1 MKFFD
6 MKLLIVTVLALTVV
20 SARHITLED
29 VIELENNSA
38 YNYLNKIAVPL
49 AEQLRKAEEEGIQDP
64 SRIVGGQ
71 LASLGQFPY
80 QAGLLL
86 HLPGF
91 STPPF
96 CGGILVNNRRIL
108 TAAHNLVDAVSS
120 VTQITVVLGSTTIFT
135 GGTRLTTNSF
145 VLHEN
150 YNAATIRNDV
160 AMINLR
166 SAVSTS
172 SIIAPIALPSGS
184 QLNENFVGVTAV
196 ASGFGRTSDSGGVVA
211 NQRLSF
217 VNVPVI
223 SNADCRSTF
232 GGSLQDSNICTSG
245 AGGRNICTGDSGGP
259 LAVIRNNRPLLAR
272 ILFLYINID
281 ITDFILLS
289 SDNMKFSALTLL
301 CLVAAACARHI
312 TLEDVIDFEQRTAY
326 GYIGRVGIP
335 LAEKIRKAE
344 EEAQRNPSRII
355 GGSHAILGQ
364 FPYQVGLITEVPMG
378 MSVASAVLVSPTRVL
393 TAAHNLADAVAVVTR
408 INVVLGS
415 VTLFSGGT
423 RVVSSDFV
431 LHENYIAA
439 TIRNDVAMINLP
451 SAVTTS
457 SILAPI
463 ALPTGEQLNEDF
475 AGDIAIASGY
485 GKIADVGFPSE
496 NLLYV
501 DLPVISNDDCAQV
514 FGSFVQPSNVC
525 TSGAGNKG
533 ICTGDSGGPLAVVRN
548 NSPLLIGIT
557 SFGAGSCE
565 SGFPSGYARV
575 TYFMNWI
582 NSHL

>member
-1 MKFFD
+1 
-6 MKLLIVTVLALTVV
+6 MKLLVVTVLALTVV

-38 YNYLNKIAVPL
+38 YNYLKKIAVPL
-49 AEQLRKAEEEGIQDP
+49 AEQLRKAEEEGIRDP

-172 SIIAPIALPSGS
+172 NIIAPIALPSGS

-259 LAVIRNNRPLLAR
+259 LAVIRNNRPLL
-272 ILFLYINID
+272 
-281 ITDFILLS
+281 
-289 SDNMKFSALTLL
+289 
-301 CLVAAACARHI
+301 
-312 TLEDVIDFEQRTAY
+312 
-326 GYIGRVGIP
+326 IG
-335 LAEKIRKAE
+335 
-344 EEAQRNPSRII
+344 
-355 GGSHAILGQ
+355 
-364 FPYQVGLITEVPMG
+364 
-378 MSVASAVLVSPTRVL
+378 
-393 TAAHNLADAVAVVTR
+393 
-408 INVVLGS
+408 
-415 VTLFSGGT
+415 
-423 RVVSSDFV
+423 VVSFGSPRGCQ
-431 LHENYIAA
+431 A
-439 TIRNDVAMINLP
+439 
-451 SAVTTS
+451 
-457 SILAPI
+457 
-463 ALPTGEQLNEDF
+463 
-475 AGDIAIASGY
+475 
-485 GKIADVGFPSE
+485 GFPS
-496 NLLYV
+496 
-501 DLPVISNDDCAQV
+501 A
-514 FGSFVQPSNVC
+514 
-525 TSGAGNKG
+525 
-533 ICTGDSGGPLAVVRN
+533 
-548 NSPLLIGIT
+548 
-557 SFGAGSCE
+557 
-565 SGFPSGYARV
+565 YARV
-575 TYFMNWI
+575 TSFMSWI
-582 NSHL
+582 QRRL